1 MMYVNEIILCI
12 LHSVYQLYLNKT
24 RRKKIRNFGRKYK
37 NSCLKVPENDQ
48 KKTEF

>member
-1 MMYVNEIILCI
+1 MKSYYVSYTVCI
-12 LHSVYQLYLNKT
+12 SYISIKLEE
-24 RRKKIRNFGRKYK
+24 KKIRNFGRKYK